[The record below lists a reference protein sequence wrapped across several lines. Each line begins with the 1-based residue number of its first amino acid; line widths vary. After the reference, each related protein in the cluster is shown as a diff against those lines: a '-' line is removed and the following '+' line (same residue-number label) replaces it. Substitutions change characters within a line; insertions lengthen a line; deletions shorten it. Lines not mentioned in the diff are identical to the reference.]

1 MLILEQI
8 EGAVQVAVAKS
19 AKLLDAMQA
28 AKKNRAK
35 ALMQKAA
42 AALLQVQGDK
52 GDATA
57 VLRVH
62 FAAWKDALETMKEE
76 RMLGD
81 EQHVVVHDTS
91 GAMASA
97 A

>member
-1 MLILEQI
+1 
-8 EGAVQVAVAKS
+8 
-19 AKLLDAMQA
+19 
-28 AKKNRAK
+28 
-35 ALMQKAA
+35 
-42 AALLQVQGDK
+42 
-52 GDATA
+52 

-62 FAAWKDALETMKEE
+62 FVAWKDALETMKEE